1 MNLKIEMPDFKLE
14 MQNSDARRVEIVLQM
29 ISAALTGA
37 AISLKPDN
45 NEQIPAEIMEKVE
58 AARPVNSKR
67 NHIKTVNGMR
77 TYPSGHTQYQC
88 SYDCTCGKK
97 GVRYI
102 DKGTET
108 ITCHGHDCDYEMW
121 VVGATDLKSLDG
133 VPLPDMQDNYYLAR

>member
-58 AARPVNSKR
+58 AARPVGSKR
-67 NHIKTVNGMR
+67 NHIEAVKGVK
-77 TYPSGHTQYQC
+77 TYPSGHKQYQC
-88 SYDCTCGKK
+88 HYHCPCGKQ
-97 GVRYI
+97 GIRYI

-108 ITCHGHDCDYEMW
+108 LACHDVECDYEMW
-121 VVGATDLKSLDG
+121 VVPASGKVALGG
-133 VPLPDMQDNYYLAR
+133 VPLPDSNDSYYYAK